1 MTKLVVLSKAGIKV
15 TEYQLDKNEAT
26 IGRFPSNSIQINNP
40 GVSGHHARV
49 VINDDICTLEDLSS
63 RNGTYVNHKR
73 IDKRVLQEGDQIN
86 FPNCKLVYLQ
96 SDTVSIPLFR
106 DFSAWRDKHAQ
117 DKRERKS

>member
-1 MTKLVVLSKAGIKV
+1 MSKLVVLSKAGIKI
-15 TEYQLDKNEAT
+15 TEYQLDRDEIT

-49 VINDDICTLEDLSS
+49 VIGDDICTLEDLSS
-63 RNGTYVNHKR
+63 RNGTYVNRKR
-73 IDKRVLQEGDQIN
+73 IDKRILEEGDEIN

-106 DFSAWRDKHAQ
+106 DFSAWR
-117 DKRERKS
+117 ERHVQGKLESKS